1 MKYLG
6 ASLIVFGILLVLGA
20 AGSSDRGLASFDQV
34 ILQVMIGL
42 VIIGGGV
49 LLARITQEIEN
60 INKRKERRK

>member
-20 AGSSDRGLASFDQV
+20 AGLSDRGLASFDRV

-49 LLARITQEIEN
+49 LLVRIVQEIEH
-60 INKRKERRK
+60 INKRKERRR